1 MKKTYVIFVLIF
13 LCRAI
18 IFSQE
23 SDNEISFL
31 YDFLKGTYE
40 LIGRY
45 PDSNETYTG
54 RVEFKKSDDG
64 LKVVRFV
71 DGAETEGTGK
81 IETATADSI
90 KVFRVRFN
98 EKGSDY
104 EITYLI
110 SSDLDNYARLTG
122 YFYLRTGDTRKP
134 GIEALFSGHMRY
146 EKK

>member
-1 MKKTYVIFVLIF
+1 MF

-64 LKVVRFV
+64 IKVIRSV
-71 DGAETEGTGK
+71 DGVKTEGTGK

-90 KVFRVRFN
+90 NVLRIRFSEDGN
-98 EKGSDY
+98 DY

-122 YFYLRTGDTRKP
+122 YFYLSTGDTRKP
-134 GIEALFSGHMRY
+134 GIEALFPGYMRY

>member
-1 MKKTYVIFVLIF
+1 MF

-18 IFSQE
+18 VFSQE

-64 LKVVRFV
+64 LKVIRSV

-90 KVFRVRFN
+90 NVLCVRFSEDEN
-98 EKGSDY
+98 DY
-104 EITYLI
+104 EISYLI

-134 GIEALFSGHMRY
+134 GIEALFAGHIGY

>member
-1 MKKTYVIFVLIF
+1 ML
-13 LCRAI
+13 LCRVI

-23 SDNEISFL
+23 NNDEISFL

-54 RVEFKKSDDG
+54 CVEFKKSDDG
-64 LKVVRFV
+64 IKVLRTV
-71 DGAETEGTGK
+71 DGAKTEGTGK

-122 YFYLRTGDTRKP
+122 YFYLRNGDTPKP
-134 GIEALFSGHMRY
+134 GIEALFSGHKGY

>member
-1 MKKTYVIFVLIF
+1 MF

-18 IFSQE
+18 VFSQE

-64 LKVVRFV
+64 LKVTRSVN
-71 DGAETEGTGK
+71 GTEIEGTGK

-90 KVFRVRFN
+90 NVLRVRFSEDEN
-98 EKGSDY
+98 DY
-104 EITYLI
+104 EISYLI

-134 GIEALFSGHMRY
+134 GIEALFAGHIGY